1 MAYDDKL
8 AARIRKTLSEIE
20 NLIVEEKRMF
30 RGIAFMV
37 NGKMCLNVS
46 NDELMCRINPDLQED
61 LAARNGCRPVIM
73 RGKPAKGYIYVSQDV
88 LEIQKDYDFWI
99 NLCLEFNRI
108 AKPSKKKKLL
118 KGRL

>member
-8 AARIRKTLSEIE
+8 AERIREALSKIASI
-20 NLIVEEKRMF
+20 NVEEKRMF

-46 NDELMCRINPDLQED
+46 NDELMCRINPDLYEE
-61 LAARNGCRPVIM
+61 LAEKNGCRPVIIKD
-73 RGKPAKGYIYVSQDV
+73 RPAKGYIYVSQDV
-88 LEIQKDYDFWI
+88 LKQQRDFDYWI

-108 AKPSKKKKLL
+108 AKSSKKKKS
-118 KGRL
+118 